1 MIITGKRVSDSINI
15 GASDVFVTP
24 YNTNKEIYLG
34 LTKDGAT
41 FKYESEYH
49 DIQADQYGNMIL
61 DKILIGEKCN
71 CEVKVLD
78 TSKDSIYNTLSTAK
92 KLGDGS
98 IGFGQRPGLRA
109 SRHTCKVRI
118 HPVSV
123 GADNKEYD
131 VIIYTAFNEAGLE
144 LAYKKDDE
152 WVIPCKFIGIADLS
166 REDGDLLFRIG
177 EDAPSSSDTLKPIIR
192 LDISPPN
199 PAPISLS
206 GLKEN
211 LQISF
216 SATAVYLDGN
226 TGNVTKI
233 VEWSSS
239 NPAIASIAV
248 DDTENKAVA
257 TGLSVGR
264 ATITAKYGVNS
275 YTSLVTVT
283 E

>member
-1 MIITGKRVSDSINI
+1 MGKRVSDSINI

-49 DIQADQYGNMIL
+49 NIQADQYGNMIL

-109 SRHTCKVRI
+109 SKHTCKVRI
-118 HPVSV
+118 HPVSM

-152 WVIPCKFIGIADLS
+152 WVIPCNFIGIADLS

-177 EDAPSSSDTLKPIIR
+177 EDGSSSSDEEKIIDHLDITPPPDSLIVGKTVNFKANATFTDGTKNDVTEKLTWSSANPDIIKIDESTGNAEILKPGTTIV
-192 LDISPPN
+192 
-199 PAPISLS
+199 
-206 GLKEN
+206 
-211 LQISF
+211 
-216 SATAVYLDGN
+216 TAVYF
-226 TGNVTKI
+226 TQSFKI
-233 VEWSSS
+233 SMT
-239 NPAIASIAV
+239 AIEGSAS
-248 DDTENKAVA
+248 
-257 TGLSVGR
+257 
-264 ATITAKYGVNS
+264 
-275 YTSLVTVT
+275 
-283 E
+283 

>member
-1 MIITGKRVSDSINI
+1 MGKRVSDSINI

-92 KLGDGS
+92 KLSDGS

-152 WVIPCKFIGIADLS
+152 WVIPCNFIGIADLS

-177 EDAPSSSDTLKPIIR
+177 EDAPSSSDENKNIAEIR
-192 LDISPPN
+192 I
-199 PAPISLS
+199 APIGAQIPVGGSRDYSAQIIYTDGSTDSRPDLAKWSSDDTNIIEIDADS
-206 GLKEN
+206 GKA
-211 LQISF
+211 IAKSPG
-216 SATAVYLDGN
+216 T
-226 TGNVTKI
+226 TKI
-233 VEWSSS
+233 TAEYRNAS
-239 NPAIASIAV
+239 NNT
-248 DDTENKAVA
+248 D
-257 TGLSVGR
+257 
-264 ATITAKYGVNS
+264 
-275 YTSLVTVT
+275 VTVV
-283 E
+283 